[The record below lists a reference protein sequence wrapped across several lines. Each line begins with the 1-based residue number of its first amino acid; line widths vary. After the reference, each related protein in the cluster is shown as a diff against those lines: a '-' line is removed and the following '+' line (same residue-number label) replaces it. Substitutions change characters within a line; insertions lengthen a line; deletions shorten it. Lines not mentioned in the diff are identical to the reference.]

1 MTHFPQPHPTKRAT
15 RIQLGGAVPAA
26 IQLADGQR
34 TRAKLQTISTTGGL
48 LMLAAAMGDGE
59 FIEIAFHTS
68 SGPVEGMAE
77 MLSPMQKFTKGVLQ
91 PFRFIA
97 LGDDDHRKLCMAM
110 DSVIDRGFLV
120 ARANQATSS
129 KGL

>member
-1 MTHFPQPHPTKRAT
+1 MTHFPHPHPTKRAT
-15 RIQLGGAVPAA
+15 RVQLGGAVPAA

-34 TRAKLQTISTTGGL
+34 TRGKLQSISSTGGL
-48 LMLAAAMGDGE
+48 LVLAQAMGDGE
-59 FIEIAFHTS
+59 FIEIAFQTS

-97 LGDDDHRKLCMAM
+97 LADEDHRKLSRAL
-110 DSVIDRGFLV
+110 DSVVDRGMLL
-120 ARANQATSS
+120 ARANQSPSS
-129 KGL
+129 KSL

>member
-1 MTHFPQPHPTKRAT
+1 
-15 RIQLGGAVPAA
+15 
-26 IQLADGQR
+26 
-34 TRAKLQTISTTGGL
+34 
-48 LMLAAAMGDGE
+48 MLAQAMGDGE

-97 LGDDDHRKLCMAM
+97 LGDEDHRKLRMAL

-120 ARANQATSS
+120 AGANQLPSS

>member
-34 TRAKLQTISTTGGL
+34 TRAKIQTISATGGL
-48 LMLAAAMGDGE
+48 LMLAQAMGDGE

-77 MLSPMQKFTKGVLQ
+77 INN
-91 PFRFIA
+91 FRGSQIEA
-97 LGDDDHRKLCMAM
+97 LRLD
-110 DSVIDRGFLV
+110 
-120 ARANQATSS
+120 
-129 KGL
+129 